1 MITIRELTTMEEL
14 EEMMDVEEAVWQ
26 MEPLQVHQTFTVLKN
41 GGIILGAYDDEKM
54 IGFLYS
60 FPGFVEGDV
69 YLCSHMLGF
78 LPDYRKRGI
87 GVLMKQRQAE
97 LAKDRGYQKLR
108 GTFDPLETPNA
119 YLNIQKL
126 RAIGAY
132 YKVNHY
138 GEMADEFN
146 TGLPT
151 DRMIIEWDLTKSTAV
166 EEVVINDTHLL
177 LRNNNGHPKKSTTLL
192 TESRMNRTTS
202 AVPSNF
208 QQIKEEN
215 FELAKAWRFET
226 QQRFVE
232 LFQAGYVATGVKND
246 LNNETTYY
254 KLTK

>member
-108 GTFDPLETPNA
+108 G
-119 YLNIQKL
+119 
-126 RAIGAY
+126 R
-132 YKVNHY
+132 
-138 GEMADEFN
+138 
-146 TGLPT
+146 
-151 DRMIIEWDLTKSTAV
+151 LTRWK
-166 EEVVINDTHLL
+166 HQ
-177 LRNNNGHPKKSTTLL
+177 
-192 TESRMNRTTS
+192 MRT
-202 AVPSNF
+202 
-208 QQIKEEN
+208 
-215 FELAKAWRFET
+215 
-226 QQRFVE
+226 
-232 LFQAGYVATGVKND
+232 
-246 LNNETTYY
+246 
-254 KLTK
+254 

>member
-97 LAKDRGYQKLR
+97 LAKERDYQKITW
-108 GTFDPLETPNA
+108 TFDPLETPNA

-126 RAIGAY
+126 RAIGAH

-166 EEVVINDTHLL
+166 EEVVISDTHLL
-177 LRNNNGHPKKSTTLL
+177 LRNNNGHPKEHNSFDR
-192 TESRMNRTTS
+192 ESNEPYYI

>member
-41 GGIILGAYDDEKM
+41 GGIILGAYDDDKM

-97 LAKDRGYQKLR
+97 LARERGYQKITW
-108 GTFDPLETPNA
+108 TFDPLETPNA

-126 RAIGAY
+126 RAVGAY

-166 EEVVINDTHLL
+166 EEVVINDVRLL
-177 LRNNNGHPKKSTTLL
+177 LRNNHGHP
-192 TESRMNRTTS
+192 TEHSS
-202 AVPSNF
+202 FDSESGEAYYIAVPSNF